1 LIASAKLLLTEALV
15 LEIAMVSRVGKQA
28 TDLFLS
34 MEVWAV
40 ESFNC
45 WFCLGLVARD
55 APPETIQSIC
65 MRRILPPHRAC
76 SNNSAADAGV
86 QTVTF

>member
-1 LIASAKLLLTEALV
+1 
-15 LEIAMVSRVGKQA
+15 MVSRVGKQA

-55 APPETIQSIC
+55 APPETI
-65 MRRILPPHRAC
+65 LPPHRAC